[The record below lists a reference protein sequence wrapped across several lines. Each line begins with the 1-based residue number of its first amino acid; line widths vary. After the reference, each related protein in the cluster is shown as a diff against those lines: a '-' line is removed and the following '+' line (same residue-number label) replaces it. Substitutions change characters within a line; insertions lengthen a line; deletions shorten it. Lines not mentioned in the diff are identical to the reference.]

1 MLYEKLGIVVNVVN
15 WICVKNVFFIFL
27 IYKYV
32 INDFY

>member
-1 MLYEKLGIVVNVVN
+1 MKKLGIVVNVLN
-15 WICVKNVFFIFL
+15 WICVENVFFIFL